1 MLDSTP
7 AAGDP
12 LFDAKVAVRHADWI
26 AENPEAAIEELVLHE
41 TFHEGGKSITLAAS
55 FDWRRI
61 APGPEPPSLKRY
73 RVERGDQAIDWL
85 EFHYR
90 PGGPQRFRLGRPD
103 QEISVES
110 IDVVR
115 AWARCL
121 ADFGRRVLADYG
133 IGDARP
139 HELPTVNRAV
149 SPKVMAHVVGLG
161 ESAIAGVAVGD
172 KPRFPEPSSVL
183 SPKAAALREIL
194 RDAHPVGV
202 QGPEL
207 FERMRKRG
215 LPIDQYALKRL
226 KKELAKKGCPI
237 GNELGAGYFLVSG
250 P

>member
-26 AENPEAAIEELVLHE
+26 ADHPEEAIEELCWHE
-41 TFHEGGKSITLAAS
+41 TFREGGRSITLAAS
-55 FDWRRI
+55 FDWSRI

-90 PGGPQRFRLGRPD
+90 PGGPKRFRLGRPD
-103 QEISVES
+103 QTISVES

-149 SPKVMAHVVGLG
+149 SPKVMALYEVLRDSYPQGLLGKEIVKRMGEKKITTDEQEISNVLKKQLIEAGCDVVNQRGVGYSLVPLRQRTP
-161 ESAIAGVAVGD
+161 IAG
-172 KPRFPEPSSVL
+172 
-183 SPKAAALREIL
+183 
-194 RDAHPVGV
+194 
-202 QGPEL
+202 
-207 FERMRKRG
+207 
-215 LPIDQYALKRL
+215 
-226 KKELAKKGCPI
+226 
-237 GNELGAGYFLVSG
+237 
-250 P
+250 